1 MISPEEKRSDNNVST
16 GHYDV
21 GGISVQQIWEA
32 KLSYEELKGLYK
44 GNILKYIMR
53 ADHKNGLEDYRKAKQ
68 YFDWLLEL
76 VEKGESK

>member
-1 MISPEEKRSDNNVST
+1 MSERSDKNVST

-21 GGISVQQIWEA
+21 GGVSVQQIWEA

-76 VEKGESK
+76 VEKGKLHD